1 MMLNKLYE
9 LLILIS
15 RCFFVF
21 LLIFIVAR
29 LTGSLVALIKFGY
42 FTLDWKEII
51 LLSIKNAS
59 AISIILGL
67 GICVK
72 AWLNEKKDKK
82 NLSK

>member
-9 LLILIS
+9 LLILIY
-15 RCFFVF
+15 RCFFLF
-21 LLIFIVAR
+21 LLICIVAR

-67 GICVK
+67 GIWVK
-72 AWLNEKKDKK
+72 AWLKEKKDKK